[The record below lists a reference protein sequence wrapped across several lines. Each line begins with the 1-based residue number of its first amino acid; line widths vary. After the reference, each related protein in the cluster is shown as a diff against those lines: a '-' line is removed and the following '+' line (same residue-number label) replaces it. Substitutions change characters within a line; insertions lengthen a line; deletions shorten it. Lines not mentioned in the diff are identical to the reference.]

1 MDPKIKKKD
10 PFADR
15 EASNYENPIPS
26 REFIMHYLEELG
38 KPASKEHIIRAFKL
52 KTEDEKEALRRRLL
66 AMMRDGQ
73 LMCNRRGNY
82 GLVDKMDLIRG
93 RVIGHPDGF
102 GFVVPDTD
110 GKDLFLSERQMR
122 QVFHGD
128 RVLVRERSVD
138 RRGRREAVIVE
149 VLERNTERIV
159 GRLINEGGMLF
170 VIPDNKHISQDIL
183 IPPNQRN
190 GAKDGQIVVV
200 EIITPPT
207 MRTQAIGK
215 IAEVLGEHMA
225 PGMEI
230 EIALRTHNLPH
241 VWPGEVLQEVKC
253 YKKEVPDTDKQGRT
267 DLRHLPFVTIDGED
281 ARDFDDAVY
290 CERNPR
296 GGWQLF
302 VAIADVSHYVKP
314 NTSLDEEAANR
325 GNSVYFPSQVIP
337 MLPEIL
343 SNGLCSLN
351 PKVDRLCMV
360 CEMTITAKGNLTRYR
375 FYKGVMHSKARLT
388 YTKVTSLIAKDNPNL
403 LQQYTEL
410 LPHIEELYT
419 LYKVLVATRAERGAL
434 DFATVETKIEFG
446 KNRKIKRIVPLV
458 RNEAHRLIEECMLA
472 ANVATARFLE
482 ANKIP
487 ALFRVHEAPKEDK
500 IADLRQFLA
509 ELGLDL
515 KGSKQPKPKDFA
527 QVLSKVEERADAHL
541 IRMVMLR
548 SLKQAIYS
556 PKNGGHF
563 GLAYPAYAHFTSPIR
578 RYPDLI
584 VHRAISHILE
594 HRPIEAFNY
603 SLNHMEKLG
612 DHCSLTERRA
622 DDATRDVV
630 SWLKCEYM
638 QDKVGESFDGIISSV
653 TSFGVFVELQQV
665 FVEGLVHITDLHNDY
680 YHFDPLRHQLVGKNT
695 GTRYRM
701 GQKLRVKVVRINLDE
716 RKIDFMLSKGE
727 A

>member
-1 MDPKIKKKD
+1 MKKKD

-15 EASNYENPIPS
+15 EARNYDNPIPS
-26 REFIMHYLEELG
+26 REFIMNYLEELG
-38 KPASKEHIIRAFKL
+38 RPASKEHLIGAFKL
-52 KTEDEKEALRRRLL
+52 KNEDEKEAMRRRLL

-73 LMCNRRGNY
+73 LMCNRRGSY

-93 RVIGHPDGF
+93 RVIGHPDGY
-102 GFVVPDTD
+102 GFVVPDT
-110 GKDLFLSERQMR
+110 GEKDLFLSDRQMR

-128 RVLVRERSVD
+128 RVLVRERGLD

-159 GRLINEGGMLF
+159 GRLISEGGVLF
-170 VIPDNKHISQDIL
+170 VIPDNKHITQDIL

-190 GAKDGQIVVV
+190 GANDGQIVVV
-200 EIITPPT
+200 ELVTPPT
-207 MRTQAIGK
+207 MRTQAIGR
-215 IAEVLGEHMA
+215 ILEVLGEHMA

-230 EIALRTHNLPH
+230 EIALRAHNLPH
-241 VWPGEVLQEVKC
+241 TWPNEVLQEIRQFA
-253 YKKEVPDTDKQGRT
+253 KEVPEADKQGRT
-267 DLRHLPFVTIDGED
+267 DVRHLPFVTIDGED

-290 CERNPR
+290 CKPNPK
-296 GGWQLF
+296 GGWQLY

-314 NTSLDEEAANR
+314 GTKLDEEAANR

-360 CEMTITAKGNLTRYR
+360 CEMTITAKGKLTRYR
-375 FYKGVMHSKARLT
+375 FYKAVMHSKARLT
-388 YTKVTSLIAKDNPNL
+388 YTKVASIIAKDNPNL

-410 LPHIEELYT
+410 LPQIEQLYA
-419 LYKVLVATRAERGAL
+419 LYRVLLKTREERGAL
-434 DFATVETKIEFG
+434 DFATIETKIEFG
-446 KNRKIKRIVPLV
+446 KDRKIKRIVPLV

-482 ANKIP
+482 SQKIP
-487 ALFRVHEAPKEDK
+487 ALYRIHAAPKEDK
-500 IADLRQFLA
+500 IGDLRQFLA

-527 QVLSKVEERADAHL
+527 MVLNRVEGRTEAHL

-556 PKNGGHF
+556 PKNDGHF
-563 GLAYPAYAHFTSPIR
+563 GLAYPAYTHFTSPIR
-578 RYPDLI
+578 RYPDLL
-584 VHRAISHILE
+584 VHRAISYLIE
-594 HRPIEAFNY
+594 HKPLPEFIY
-603 SLNHMEKLG
+603 TQNHMEKLG
-612 DHCSLTERRA
+612 DHCSMTERRA
-622 DDATRDVV
+622 DDATRDVA

-638 QDKVGESFDGIISSV
+638 QDKVGEEFDGVVSGV
-653 TSFGVFVELQQV
+653 ASFGVFVELQQIY
-665 FVEGLVHITDLHNDY
+665 VEGLVHITDLHNDY
-680 YHFDPLRHQLVGKNT
+680 YHFDAMRHQLVGKQT
-695 GTRYRM
+695 GVNYRI
-701 GQKLRVKVVRINLDE
+701 GQKLRVKVVRVDLDE
-716 RKIDFMLSKGE
+716 RKIDFMLALGD